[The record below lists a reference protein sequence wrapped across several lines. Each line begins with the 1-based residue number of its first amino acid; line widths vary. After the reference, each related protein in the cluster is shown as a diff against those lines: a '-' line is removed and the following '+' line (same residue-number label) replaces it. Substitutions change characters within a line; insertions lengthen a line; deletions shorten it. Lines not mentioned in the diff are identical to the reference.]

1 MSMAKYAIAFDLD
14 TDTLSKTYTGN
25 SPTNA
30 YNDIKNTLEKYGFS
44 RQQGSAYFGDDKVDA
59 VRTVMA
65 ARKLSTKYVWFAPS
79 VRDIRMLR
87 IEDDNDL
94 MPAIQDEDGK

>member
-1 MSMAKYAIAFDLD
+1 MAKYAIAFVLD
-14 TDTLSKTYTGN
+14 ADTLSKTYTRGN
-25 SPTNA
+25 QAKA
-30 YNDIKNTLEKYGFS
+30 YAEIEDTLRSYGFS
-44 RQQGSAYFGDDKVDA
+44 RQQGSVYFGDDKVDA

-65 ARKLSTKYVWFAPS
+65 ARRLATKHVWFAAS

-94 MPAIQDEDGK
+94 MPAIRDRDGD

>member
-1 MSMAKYAIAFDLD
+1 MAKYAIVVDLD
-14 TDTLSKTYTGN
+14 MDTLSKIYTAV
-25 SPTNA
+25 SPANA
-30 YNDIKNTLEKYGFS
+30 YTDIKNTLRKCGFS
-44 RQQGSAYFGDDKVDA
+44 RQQGSVYFGSNKVDA

-65 ARKLSTKYVWFAPS
+65 ARRLATKYAWFTAS

-94 MPAIQDEDGK
+94 MPAIYDKDS

>member
-1 MSMAKYAIAFDLD
+1 MAKYAIVVDLD
-14 TDTLSKTYTGN
+14 MDTLSKIYTGV
-25 SPTNA
+25 SPANA
-30 YNDIKNTLEKYGFS
+30 YTDIKNTLRKCGFS
-44 RQQGSAYFGDDKVDA
+44 RQQGNVYFGSDKVDA

-65 ARKLSTKYVWFAPS
+65 ARKLATKYAWFTAS

-94 MPAIQDEDGK
+94 MPAIQDEDES